1 MFECLALLLTLS
13 ACTGPAVAA
22 QKAASLNEFRTGNG
36 RSELRVDQAMVK
48 LAKEHAE
55 DMARRNHMDHAGFF
69 ERRGPAGARAE
80 NVLYGCSTTSCT
92 IQHWINSPGHRSNM
106 LLNDVKTYGLA
117 SAKSNSG
124 VEYWALELGK

>member
-48 LAKEHAE
+48 LAKDHAE

-69 ERRGPAGARAE
+69 EKRDPPAHAPRM
-80 NVLYGCSTTSCT
+80 CSTAAARRRA
-92 IQHWINSPGHRSNM
+92 RSS
-106 LLNDVKTYGLA
+106 TGSIRRAIGPICY
-117 SAKSNSG
+117 
-124 VEYWALELGK
+124 